1 VIYMK
6 VLKFIKDNFFA
17 MFALIGAFIAAFLS
31 FGSSG
36 SDKIAALILK
46 NKKKSDKEKL
56 KVFQDKITRVKEF
69 QVIYDNIIAEA
80 EEKEEKLTE
89 EQNIELEKRR
99 EEYFNANTPESRQ
112 KVVDDIKKNFK
123 DLNFVPLDSIA
134 DVEDNDD

>member
-1 VIYMK
+1 
-6 VLKFIKDNFFA
+6 